1 MNLTPRLETIA
12 NLVKKGSIIADIGTD
27 HGYIPVFLIENG
39 ICEKG
44 IAADVNRG
52 PLNNAKN
59 FIKERGLQD
68 KIETRLGDGLKVLKP
83 NEVDTVI
90 IAGMGGLLINKILME
105 SKEIANTVKRFI
117 LQPMTASDEV
127 RRFLYNNNYKIVE
140 EKLAKEG
147 DKIYEI
153 ICAEHGKDTVEDEIF
168 FEVGK
173 KLFENKD
180 ILLGEFLLKK
190 INKLEEITNNLKNT
204 SSEEGKKKYEEVNKK
219 YRRFKELMNGYVS

>member
-12 NLVKKGSIIADIGTD
+12 NFVKKGSIIADVGTD

-52 PLNNAKN
+52 PLNNAKH

-173 KLFENKD
+173 KLFENRD
-180 ILLGEFLLKK
+180 ILLEEFLLKK